1 MGRFL
6 RGLFWLFA
14 PFILLAAGI
23 GLLGLGLDHRTDWL
37 VWIGGGF
44 ALTGFGW
51 GAILVFLNSAGGFD

>member
-23 GLLGLGLDHRTDWL
+23 GLLGLGLDHRMEFT
-37 VWIGGGF
+37 
-44 ALTGFGW
+44 A
-51 GAILVFLNSAGGFD
+51 